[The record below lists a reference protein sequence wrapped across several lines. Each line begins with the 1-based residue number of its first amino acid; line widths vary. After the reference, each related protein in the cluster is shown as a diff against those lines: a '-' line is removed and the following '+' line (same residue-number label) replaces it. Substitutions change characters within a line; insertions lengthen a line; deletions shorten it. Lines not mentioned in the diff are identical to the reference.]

1 MLRNT
6 FCHIPGIG
14 PKTERDL
21 WDAGFTSWQT
31 LLERNTPRTASR
43 RRSCLEH
50 LHESIRHYDAGNPAY
65 FAERLSAPQQWRY
78 FSDFRPACAYLDIET
93 TGMTPYVDQVTTVC
107 LYDGRRVRTYVRGQ
121 NLDDF
126 PNDVAAYR
134 VLVTYNGR
142 CFDVPFLERC
152 FGIRLRQAHIDL
164 RYVLKGLGVRGG
176 LKKCERQMG
185 LERGGLEEVDGYM
198 AVLLWREYRETGD
211 RRALETLLAYNVQD
225 TVNLETLLVK
235 AYNLHVAA
243 TPFAGS
249 HRLPEAAPSANPHT
263 PDADLVRRFTAAG
276 PWVVPYR
283 R

>member
-21 WDAGFTSWQT
+21 WDAGFTSWQA
-31 LLERNTPRTASR
+31 LLDGNAARTASR

-50 LHESIRHYDAGNPAY
+50 LHESVRHFEAGNPAY
-65 FAERLSAPQQWRY
+65 FAERLSPQQQWRY
-78 FSDFRPACAYLDIET
+78 FVDFRPSCAYLDIET

-107 LYDGRRVRTYVRGQ
+107 LYDGKTVRTYVHGE
-121 NLDDF
+121 NLDEF
-126 PNDVAAYR
+126 PKDVAGYR
-134 VLVTYNGR
+134 VLVTYNGK

-164 RYVLKGLGVRGG
+164 RYVLKGLGVSGG
-176 LKKCERQMG
+176 LKRCEQQLG
-185 LERGGLEEVDGYM
+185 LRRGGLEEVDGFM
-198 AVLLWREYRETGD
+198 AVQLWREYRRTRD
-211 RRALETLLAYNVQD
+211 RRTLETLLAYNVQD

-235 AYNLHVAA
+235 AYNLNVAG

-249 HRLPEAAPSANPHT
+249 HRLPEAAPPANPHA
-263 PDADLVRRFTAAG
+263 PDPELVQRFAAAG